1 MGSFPRFS
9 FSLLCVALGSA
20 LATPSTITAQS
31 VSWDRVSREFFQ
43 PRWTADLAIGVN
55 PTVAQVRASDKA
67 IAKVAH
73 NALL

>member
-20 LATPSTITAQS
+20 LATPITAQS